1 MAKIL
6 DRVKELGSDLNNSL
20 KETNALSVLLANM
33 NNPYA
38 QRAGAVAG
46 ALGYGRRKKPAAKKP
61 KAGGRKKKPKTAA
74 QKKAAMMRKLKKK
87 YGAGFFDFLKNVASV
102 PILAAG
108 GALGGLNGG
117 IQSL

>member
-1 MAKIL
+1 MAKLL

-46 ALGYGRRKKPAAKKP
+46 ALGYGRRKKPAKKA

-74 QKKAAMMRKLKKK
+74 QKQAAMMRKLKKK

-117 IQSL
+117 IQNL